1 MKKIA
6 IFAVVALQDQ
16 RYRIGRA
23 FSREVTEIP
32 LDELDEDQVEA
43 LKADPLL
50 SVTETEREAEA
61 DAADADAE
69 KPKASTRK

>member
-6 IFAVVALQDQ
+6 ILAVVALQDQ
-16 RYRIGRA
+16 RYRIGRG

-50 SVTETEREAEA
+50 SVTETERDVEA